1 MFRIYIVHAIVPDGF
16 SRRQWRLFCHLF
28 HSTLPSSSLPKVHRS
43 SRVLWLRYVVHAFA
57 QGNFRETVQI
67 ALLQTFPLQVAVY
80 NTPLVSS
87 IGRASLRKFSST
99 VKLVIKVRPHGT
111 QALVMI
117 LHNIFVLPYLQL
129 VGV

>member
-1 MFRIYIVHAIVPDGF
+1 
-16 SRRQWRLFCHLF
+16 
-28 HSTLPSSSLPKVHRS
+28 
-43 SRVLWLRYVVHAFA
+43 VVHAFA